1 MADRNKVTSDEQLLA
16 DHLAGKPGRFE
27 ALVERYSQ
35 ELFHFLLRFLANRA
49 AAEDLVQETFLQ
61 VHLSADSFDPE
72 RKFKPWLFTIAANKA
87 RDALRSKGRRP
98 ETSLDAGLGSE
109 GENRFSFRD
118 LLAGDVDLPEEA
130 LEAREQAELVRRIVG
145 EMPDSLREVLILAYF
160 HRFPYKD
167 IAEMLAI
174 PLGTVKSRLHTAVA
188 AFGQAYKLAID
199 REKI

>member
-49 AAEDLVQETFLQ
+49 AAEDIVQETFLQ
-61 VHLSADSFDPE
+61 VHLSGDS
-72 RKFKPWLFTIAANKA
+72 
-87 RDALRSKGRRP
+87 
-98 ETSLDAGLGSE
+98 SLDAGLGNQ
-109 GENRFSFRD
+109 GEDRLSFRD
-118 LLAGDVDLPEEA
+118 LLAGEIDLPQEV
-130 LEAREQAELVRRIVG
+130 LQTREQAELVRRVVG
-145 EMPDSLREVLILAYF
+145 EMPDNLREVLILAYF

-167 IAEMLAI
+167 IAEMLAV

-188 AFGQAYKLAID
+188 SFGDAYKLAID

>member
-49 AAEDLVQETFLQ
+49 AAEDIVQETFLQ
-61 VHLSADSFDPE
+61 VHLSGDSFDPE

-87 RDALRSKGRRP
+87 RDALRSKSRRP
-98 ETSLDAGLGSE
+98 ETSLDAGLGNQ
-109 GENRFSFRD
+109 GEDQLSFRD
-118 LLAGDVDLPEEA
+118 LLAGEIDLPEEV
-130 LEAREQAELVRRIVG
+130 LQTREQAELVRRVVG
-145 EMPDSLREVLILAYF
+145 EMPDNLREVLILAYF

-167 IAEMLAI
+167 IAEMLAV

-188 AFGQAYKLAID
+188 SFGDAYKLAID